1 MSFRTAVNVVATSS
15 TIDRVSRH
23 EMLDWINLT
32 LHSHYTKIEEMHR
45 GDAYCQFM
53 DILFPGAFVHI
64 LVGMPPGVLLMK
76 KVRWNGRL
84 ESDALFNFKLFHTA
98 LKAVNIDKVTLFVNL
113 QS

>member
-32 LHSHYTKIEEMHR
+32 LHSHYTKIEEMHK

-53 DILFPGAFVHI
+53 DILFPGASAHI
-64 LVGMPPGVLLMK
+64 LASMFRRVADKEGALERPTRKRRAFQFQTVPHSTQ
-76 KVRWNGRL
+76 GRQ
-84 ESDALFNFKLFHTA
+84 H
-98 LKAVNIDKVTLFVNL
+98 
-113 QS
+113 